1 MALLSVADALAR
13 VTEGLE
19 PLQAESIPLA
29 DARGHVLADDLAA
42 RLTQPPFDASAM
54 DGYAVRAGDVASLP
68 AKLRLIGLSAAG
80 HGFDGAIGSGE
91 AVRIFTGAPVPKGAD
106 TIIVQEDAEEA
117 DGAVVVRE
125 AAPGKHIRPRGQDF
139 KRGDVLLPAGRRL
152 GSRELMLAAAMNHAE
167 VPVRRRPK
175 VALLSTGDEVVPPG
189 SKLAPGQ
196 IVASVAFGLAALIAA
211 EGGEAMSLGIAKDDA
226 ESLVTL
232 ARSGSAA
239 DILVTIGGA
248 SVGARDLVSS
258 ALRGEGLELD
268 FWKIAMRPGKPL
280 LYGRLGAQRVLG
292 LPGNPVSA
300 LICAHVFLVPML
312 RRMLGLAE
320 PARPSP
326 EAVLAEALEANGPRE
341 HYMRAVSDWT
351 ADGERRVRPLPSQD
365 SALMAAF
372 ARADC
377 VIVRAADAP
386 ALSCGSRVRIIPLD
400 S

>member
-13 VTEGLE
+13 VTQGLE
-19 PLQAESIPLA
+19 PLKAESVPL
-29 DARGHVLADDLAA
+29 DAAAGRVLAEDLAA

-54 DGYAVRAGDVASLP
+54 DGFAVRAGDVASLP
-68 AKLRLIGLSAAG
+68 ARLRLIGESAAC
-80 HGFDGAIGSGE
+80 HGFHGEVGGGE
-91 AVRIFTGAPVPKGAD
+91 AVRIFTGAPVPEGAD
-106 TIIVQEDAEEA
+106 TIVIQEDAEEA
-117 DGAVVVRE
+117 GGVVVVRE
-125 AAPGKHIRPRGQDF
+125 AAAGKHIRPRGQDF
-139 KRGDVLLPAGRRL
+139 QQGDVLLAAGRRL

-189 SKLAPGQ
+189 SALGPDQ
-196 IVASVAFGLAALIAA
+196 IVSSVAYGLAALI
-211 EGGEAMSLGIAKDDA
+211 EGHGGEAMSLGIAKDDA

-248 SVGARDLVSS
+248 SVGARDLVGS

-292 LPGNPVSA
+292 LPGNPISA

-312 RRMLGLAE
+312 NRLLGLAE

-326 EAVLAEALEANGPRE
+326 EAVLAEKLEANGPRE
-341 HYMRAVSDWT
+341 HYLRAVSDWT
-351 ADGERRVRPLPSQD
+351 AEGERRVRPLPLQD
-365 SALMAAF
+365 SSLMAAF

-377 VIVRAADAP
+377 LIVRAPNAP
-386 ALSCGSRVRIIPLD
+386 ALDRGARVKIILLD
-400 S
+400 D

>member
-1 MALLSVADALAR
+1 MALLTVAEALAR
-13 VTEGLE
+13 VTHGIS
-19 PLQAESIPLA
+19 PLDGERVAL
-29 DARGHVLADDLAA
+29 DAASGRVLADDLAA

-54 DGYAVRAGDVASLP
+54 DGYAVRAEDVAALP
-68 AKLRLIGLSAAG
+68 ATLRLIGGSLAG
-80 HGFDGAIGSGE
+80 AGFGGSVGRGE

-106 TIIVQEDAEEA
+106 TIVVQEDAEEA
-117 DGAVVVRE
+117 GGAVVVRE
-125 AAPGKHIRPRGQDF
+125 AAAGKHIRPRGQDF

-152 GSRELMLAAAMNHAE
+152 GSRELMLAAAMNYAE

-175 VALLSTGDEVVPPG
+175 VALLSTGDEAVPPG
-189 SKLAPGQ
+189 SKLAPDQ

-211 EGGEAMSLGIAKDDA
+211 EGGEAMSLGIARDDV

-300 LICAHVFLVPML
+300 LICARVFLVPML

-326 EAVLAEALEANGPRE
+326 EGVLAEALEANGPRE

-377 VIVRAADAP
+377 VIVRAANAP
-386 ALSCGSRVRIIPLD
+386 ALGRGSRVRIISLD
-400 S
+400 T